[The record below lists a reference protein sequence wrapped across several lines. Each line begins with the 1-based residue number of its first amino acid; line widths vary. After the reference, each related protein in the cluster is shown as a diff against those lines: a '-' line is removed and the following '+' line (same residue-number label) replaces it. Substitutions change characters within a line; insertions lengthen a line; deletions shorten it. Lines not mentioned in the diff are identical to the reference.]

1 MKRGRKPIYPW
12 DYWINS
18 PRFTAT
24 RGIDFHVAPASF
36 VNMLRQRAVY
46 RNVGL
51 RVRVIG
57 DAVDVLVKRR
67 SVVDPFEDVA

>member
-12 DYWINS
+12 DRWINS

-24 RGIDFHVAPASF
+24 RGIDFHVDPASF
-36 VNMLRQRAVY
+36 VNMLRQRAVV

-57 DAVDVLVKRR
+57 DEVDVTVRR
-67 SVVDPFEDVA
+67 RFVLDLFEDVA